1 MGIDPRLM
9 IGAIDARD
17 AVERIVLRDRCA
29 DKAALEDIRAA
40 DRRAI
45 RLHRR
50 IRLPAV
56 EWLGGIKKIRIDR
69 GAVVGGLA
77 TISVGVEREITAA
90 GIEQDAAIDTP
101 VDGIDGRSGFD
112 VHARRRLH
120 VRGWPLCRYPV

>member
-50 IRLPAV
+50 IRLPTV
-56 EWLGGIKKIRIDR
+56 EWLGGIKQIRIARD
-69 GAVVGGLA
+69 AVVAGLA
-77 TISVGVEREITAA
+77 TIGVGGKCEITTP
-90 GIEQDAAIDTP
+90 GTEQDAPTDPP
-101 VDGIDGRSGFD
+101 VDRIHRRSRFD
-112 VHARRRLH
+112 IYA
-120 VRGWPLCRYPV
+120 